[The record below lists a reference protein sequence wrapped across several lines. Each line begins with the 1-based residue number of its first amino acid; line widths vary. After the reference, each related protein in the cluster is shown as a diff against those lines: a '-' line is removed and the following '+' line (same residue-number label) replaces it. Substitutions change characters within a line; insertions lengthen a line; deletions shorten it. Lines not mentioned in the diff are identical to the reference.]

1 MALPSAGG
9 CRWLIQATRARHER
23 ARARLRYLL
32 ALAQPRMPAVGRGHA
47 TRRRALE
54 LRALQHDGH
63 VEESGDRADA
73 RARRHYTPAAARA
86 YAAAGGLFGCGA
98 EGRARRTGARGCQV
112 GGNDAAIAYFSAHG
126 LQGEGAPDC
135 ARPLRSL
142 RVDPRVRSTRRRR
155 RARDGFV
162 RARHA
167 GARLRLQRC
176 RTRTSTTR
184 CARRRTRR
192 ASRRWPT
199 GSRGP
204 TYAHVAHVVRVA
216 VAW

>member
-1 MALPSAGG
+1 
-9 CRWLIQATRARHER
+9 
-23 ARARLRYLL
+23 
-32 ALAQPRMPAVGRGHA
+32 
-47 TRRRALE
+47 
-54 LRALQHDGH
+54 

-98 EGRARRTGARGCQV
+98 EGRARRLGRGAARWAATTRRSRTSARMGCKV
-112 GGNDAAIAYFSAHG
+112 R
-126 LQGEGAPDC
+126 GAPDC

-142 RVDPRVRSTRRRR
+142 RVDPRARSTRRRR
-155 RARDGFV
+155 ARCRDGFV

-204 TYAHVAHVVRVA
+204 TYAHVAHMRVLRVA
-216 VAW
+216 VAS